1 MICCKEN
8 KYMSDYRYMRVI
20 RCKVD
25 MNKIGV
31 SSIWDLE
38 DKFSDLFD
46 MNFSRYFTKAPVEE
60 ENYLDY
66 VLESK
71 GSYNGG
77 AWGKSRYL
85 TDNEAVKYLAL
96 FSQIYPD
103 VRKEDLRAVE
113 FCWYDCSEAPLY
125 FNVVEEEWL

>member
-1 MICCKEN
+1 
-8 KYMSDYRYMRVI
+8 MSDYRYMRVI

-38 DKFSDLFD
+38 DKFPDLFD
-46 MNFSRYFTKAPVEE
+46 ISLPRYFVKAPVEE
-60 ENYLDY
+60 ENYLAY

-71 GSYNGG
+71 VSYGED
-77 AWGKSRYL
+77 WGKSRYL

-103 VRKEDLRAVE
+103 VERKDLRAVE

>member
-1 MICCKEN
+1 
-8 KYMSDYRYMRVI
+8 MSDYRYMRVI
-20 RCKVD
+20 RCKVN

-31 SSIWDLE
+31 SSIWNLE
-38 DKFSDLFD
+38 DKFPELF
-46 MNFSRYFTKAPVEE
+46 NINLPRYFEKAPVEE

-71 GSYNGG
+71 VSYGED
-77 AWGKSRYL
+77 WGKSRYL

>member
-1 MICCKEN
+1 
-8 KYMSDYRYMRVI
+8 MSDYRYMRVI

-25 MNKIGV
+25 MNKMGV

-38 DKFSDLFD
+38 DKFPELFD
-46 MNFSRYFTKAPVEE
+46 ISLPKYFAKAPVEE

-71 GSYNGG
+71 VSYGED
-77 AWGKSRYL
+77 WGKSRYL

-103 VRKEDLRAVE
+103 VERKDLRAVE

>member
-1 MICCKEN
+1 
-8 KYMSDYRYMRVI
+8 MSDYRYMRVI

-60 ENYLDY
+60 ESYLDY
-66 VLESK
+66 VLKSEI
-71 GSYNGG
+71 SYDGG
-77 AWGKSRYL
+77 
-85 TDNEAVKYLAL
+85 D
-96 FSQIYPD
+96 
-103 VRKEDLRAVE
+103 
-113 FCWYDCSEAPLY
+113 
-125 FNVVEEEWL
+125 

>member
-1 MICCKEN
+1 
-8 KYMSDYRYMRVI
+8 MSDYRYMRVI

-38 DKFSDLFD
+38 NKFPELFD
-46 MNFSRYFTKAPVEE
+46 ISLPRYFEKAPVEE

-71 GSYNGG
+71 VSYGED
-77 AWGKSRYL
+77 WGKSRYL
-85 TDNEAVKYLAL
+85 TANEAVKYLAL

-103 VRKEDLRAVE
+103 VKKEDLRAVE

>member
-1 MICCKEN
+1 
-8 KYMSDYRYMRVI
+8 MSDYRYMRVI

-31 SSIWDLE
+31 SYIWDLE
-38 DKFSDLFD
+38 DKFPDLFD
-46 MNFSRYFTKAPVEE
+46 ISLPRYFVKAPVEE

-71 GSYNGG
+71 VSYGED
-77 AWGKSRYL
+77 WGKSRYL

-103 VRKEDLRAVE
+103 VERKDLRAVE

>member
-1 MICCKEN
+1 
-8 KYMSDYRYMRVI
+8 MSDYRYMRVI

-25 MNKIGV
+25 MNKAGV
-31 SSIWDLE
+31 LSIWGLE
-38 DKFSDLFD
+38 DKFPDLFD
-46 MNFSRYFTKAPVEE
+46 ISLPRYFEKAPVEE

-71 GSYNGG
+71 VSYGED
-77 AWGKSRYL
+77 WGKSRYL

-103 VRKEDLRAVE
+103 VKKEDLRAVE

>member
-1 MICCKEN
+1 
-8 KYMSDYRYMRVI
+8 MSDYRYMRVI

-38 DKFSDLFD
+38 NKFPDLFD
-46 MNFSRYFTKAPVEE
+46 MSLPRYFEKAPVEE

-71 GSYNGG
+71 VSYDDGN
-77 AWGKSRYL
+77 WGKSRYL
-85 TDNEAVKYLAL
+85 TNSEAVKYLAL

-113 FCWYDCSEAPLY
+113 FCGYDCSEAPLY

>member
-1 MICCKEN
+1 
-8 KYMSDYRYMRVI
+8 MSDYRYMRVI

-25 MNKIGV
+25 MNKAGV
-31 SSIWDLE
+31 LSIWGLE
-38 DKFSDLFD
+38 NKFPDLFD
-46 MNFSRYFTKAPVEE
+46 ISLPKYFAKAPVEE

-71 GSYNGG
+71 VSYGED
-77 AWGKSRYL
+77 WGKSRYL

-103 VRKEDLRAVE
+103 VERKDLRAVE

>member
-1 MICCKEN
+1 
-8 KYMSDYRYMRVI
+8 MSDYRYMRVI

-25 MNKIGV
+25 MNKAGV
-31 SSIWDLE
+31 LSIWGLE
-38 DKFSDLFD
+38 DKFPDLFD
-46 MNFSRYFTKAPVEE
+46 MSLPRYFEKAPVEE

-71 GSYNGG
+71 VSYGED
-77 AWGKSRYL
+77 WGKSRYL

-103 VRKEDLRAVE
+103 VKKEDLRAVE

>member
-1 MICCKEN
+1 
-8 KYMSDYRYMRVI
+8 MSDYRYMRVI

-25 MNKIGV
+25 MDKIEV
-31 SSIWDLE
+31 SSLWDLE
-38 DKFSDLFD
+38 DKFPELFD
-46 MNFSRYFTKAPVEE
+46 IRLSNYFEKAPVEE
-60 ENYLDY
+60 ESYLDY

-103 VRKEDLRAVE
+103 IKKEDLRAVE

>member
-1 MICCKEN
+1 MFDISLP
-8 KYMSDYRYMRVI
+8 KY
-20 RCKVD
+20 
-25 MNKIGV
+25 
-31 SSIWDLE
+31 
-38 DKFSDLFD
+38 FA
-46 MNFSRYFTKAPVEE
+46 KAPVEE

-71 GSYNGG
+71 VSYGED
-77 AWGKSRYL
+77 WGKSRYL

-103 VRKEDLRAVE
+103 VEIKDLRAVE

-125 FNVVEEEWL
+125 FNVAEEEWL

>member
-1 MICCKEN
+1 
-8 KYMSDYRYMRVI
+8 MSDYKYMRVI

-25 MNKIGV
+25 MNKIKV

-38 DKFSDLFD
+38 DKFPDLFD
-46 MNFSRYFTKAPVEE
+46 ISLPRYFVKAPVEE

-71 GSYNGG
+71 VSYGED
-77 AWGKSRYL
+77 WGKSRYL

-103 VRKEDLRAVE
+103 VKKKDLRAVE

>member
-1 MICCKEN
+1 
-8 KYMSDYRYMRVI
+8 MSDYRHMRVI

-38 DKFSDLFD
+38 DKFPELFD
-46 MNFSRYFTKAPVEE
+46 ISQSNYFEKAPVEE

-66 VLESK
+66 VLRSEI
-71 GSYNGG
+71 SYDGG
-77 AWGKSRYL
+77 DWGKARYL

>member
-1 MICCKEN
+1 
-8 KYMSDYRYMRVI
+8 MSDYRYMRVI
-20 RCKVD
+20 RCKVN

-31 SSIWDLE
+31 SSIWNLE
-38 DKFSDLFD
+38 DKFSELF
-46 MNFSRYFTKAPVEE
+46 NINLPRYFEKAPVEE

-71 GSYNGG
+71 VSYGED
-77 AWGKSRYL
+77 WGKSRYL

>member
-1 MICCKEN
+1 
-8 KYMSDYRYMRVI
+8 MSDYRYMRVI

-31 SSIWDLE
+31 SSLWDLE
-38 DKFSDLFD
+38 DKFPELFD
-46 MNFSRYFTKAPVEE
+46 IRKSNYFEKAPVEE

-71 GSYNGG
+71 VSYGG
-77 AWGKSRYL
+77 DWGKVRYL
-85 TDNEAVKYLAL
+85 TDNEAAKYLAL
-96 FSQIYPD
+96 FSMIYPD
-103 VRKEDLRAVE
+103 VERKDLRAVK

>member
-1 MICCKEN
+1 
-8 KYMSDYRYMRVI
+8 MSDYRHMRVI

-31 SSIWDLE
+31 SSLWDLE
-38 DKFSDLFD
+38 NKFSEFSDLFD

-77 AWGKSRYL
+77 GWGKSRYL
-85 TDNEAVKYLAL
+85 TDNEAAKYLTL
-96 FSQIYPD
+96 FSMIYPD
-103 VRKEDLRAVE
+103 VERKDLRAVE
-113 FCWYDCSEAPLY
+113 YCWYDCSEAPLY
-125 FNVVEEEWL
+125 FNVIEEEWL

>member
-1 MICCKEN
+1 
-8 KYMSDYRYMRVI
+8 MSDYRYMRVI

-31 SSIWDLE
+31 SSILDLE
-38 DKFSDLFD
+38 DKFPDLFD
-46 MNFSRYFTKAPVEE
+46 ISLPRYFVKAPVEE

-71 GSYNGG
+71 VSYGED
-77 AWGKSRYL
+77 WGKSRYL

-103 VRKEDLRAVE
+103 VERKDLRAVE

>member
-1 MICCKEN
+1 
-8 KYMSDYRYMRVI
+8 MSDYRYMRVI

-38 DKFSDLFD
+38 DKFHDLFD
-46 MNFSRYFTKAPVEE
+46 MSLPRYFEKAPVEE

-66 VLESK
+66 VLKPEV
-71 GSYNGG
+71 SYDGG
-77 AWGKSRYL
+77 DWGKSRYL
-85 TDNEAVKYLAL
+85 TDNETAKYLPL
-96 FSQIYPD
+96 FKQIYPD
-103 VRKEDLRAVE
+103 VEEKDLRAVE
-113 FCWYDCSEAPLY
+113 YCWYDCSEAPLY

>member
-1 MICCKEN
+1 
-8 KYMSDYRYMRVI
+8 MSDYRYMRVI

-38 DKFSDLFD
+38 DKFPELFD
-46 MNFSRYFTKAPVEE
+46 ISQSNYFEKAPVEE

-71 GSYNGG
+71 VSYDDGD
-77 AWGKSRYL
+77 WGKSRYL
-85 TDNEAVKYLAL
+85 TDNETAKYLPL
-96 FSQIYPD
+96 FQQIYPD
-103 VRKEDLRAVE
+103 VEEKDLRAVE

>member
-1 MICCKEN
+1 
-8 KYMSDYRYMRVI
+8 MSDYRYMRVI
-20 RCKVD
+20 RCKMD

-31 SSIWDLE
+31 LSIWGLE
-38 DKFSDLFD
+38 DKFPELFD
-46 MNFSRYFTKAPVEE
+46 ISQSNYFEKAPVEE

-71 GSYNGG
+71 VSYDGG
-77 AWGKSRYL
+77 DWGKSRYL

-113 FCWYDCSEAPLY
+113 FCWYDCSEASLY

>member
-1 MICCKEN
+1 
-8 KYMSDYRYMRVI
+8 MSDYRYMRVI

-25 MNKIGV
+25 MNKIKV

-38 DKFSDLFD
+38 DKFPDLFD
-46 MNFSRYFTKAPVEE
+46 ISLPRYFEKAPVEE

-71 GSYNGG
+71 VSYGED
-77 AWGKSRYL
+77 WGKSRYL
-85 TDNEAVKYLAL
+85 SNDETVKYLPL
-96 FSQIYPD
+96 FQQIYPD
-103 VRKEDLRAVE
+103 VEEKDLRAVE

>member
-1 MICCKEN
+1 
-8 KYMSDYRYMRVI
+8 MSDYRYMRVI

-25 MNKIGV
+25 INKIGV

-38 DKFSDLFD
+38 DKFPDLFD
-46 MNFSRYFTKAPVEE
+46 ISLPRYFVKAPVEE

-71 GSYNGG
+71 VSYGED
-77 AWGKSRYL
+77 WGKSRYL

-103 VRKEDLRAVE
+103 VERKDLRAVE

>member
-1 MICCKEN
+1 
-8 KYMSDYRYMRVI
+8 MSDYRYMRVI

-31 SSIWDLE
+31 LSIWGLE
-38 DKFSDLFD
+38 DKFPDLFD
-46 MNFSRYFTKAPVEE
+46 MSLPRYFEKAPVEE

-71 GSYNGG
+71 VSYGED
-77 AWGKSRYL
+77 WGKSRYL

-103 VRKEDLRAVE
+103 VERKDLRAVE